1 MASLEDV
8 WKTVFPAARP
18 VAPLTAEAAAREI
31 AWVRVLKARIPAFDS
46 LDPDDFAV
54 IPATA
59 LAVVAPDRT
68 ETESLVADF
77 QRARVTALL
86 VIEADEPEAV
96 SAAAAL
102 AVAASEAGL
111 SAFSLAGSDPFAIER
126 SIIGYLVNKR
136 AELDRQ
142 AGRLEAILEHV
153 ALQGGGLEPLVATV
167 AAFLGRAVALEGRRG
182 TALAIHA
189 PADTPAAAAAVA
201 EYLAQ
206 PRRVALRVPLPGAPG
221 PGKAPPPAPLP
232 TPLPGAPLP
241 TPLPGAPLAA
251 PLASGAST
259 PLPGAAPA
267 ASGSLALLGD
277 SPATELERVA
287 TRRVAGF
294 LALELAR
301 DTAVKRAQDAAQRA
315 DPLPPDGPPWV
326 VLVARQA
333 VGPDAETIEH
343 REETR
348 RELRLLASPRRLTLR
363 GDADSLELRAIL
375 ATDDADPWG
384 LALAGR
390 IAGFL
395 GRCVAVSRPFDEP
408 GSRALS
414 EAEARATLESV
425 ERLPEPPP
433 VVRADRLA
441 AYRLLGSVRAMADGQ
456 ELARAMLAPI
466 LVGSPSAQR
475 ERLTTLRAILDHPG
489 LVEAAAALDLHRNT
503 VAYRIHRIEE
513 LTGWDL
519 SDPDLRLPLA
529 IAARLVLIA
538 Q

>member
-18 VAPLTAEAAAREI
+18 VAPLDKEAAAREI
-31 AWVRVLKARIPAFDS
+31 AWVRILKARVPAFDS
-46 LDPDDFAV
+46 LDPDDLAV

-77 QRARVTALL
+77 CRAHVTALL
-86 VIEADEPEAV
+86 VIEAEDPEAI
-96 SAAAAL
+96 AAARSL
-102 AVAASEAGL
+102 AVAAAESGL
-111 SAFSLAGSDPFAIER
+111 PTFSLAGSDPFAIER
-126 SIIGYLVNKR
+126 SIIGYLVNRR

-153 ALQGGGLEPLVATV
+153 ALQGGGLEPLVASIAT
-167 AAFLGRAVALEGRRG
+167 FLGRAVALEGRRG

-189 PADTPAAAAAVA
+189 PAATPTAASAVA

-221 PGKAPPPAPLP
+221 PEPSRLH
-232 TPLPGAPLP
+232 
-241 TPLPGAPLAA
+241 
-251 PLASGAST
+251 SG
-259 PLPGAAPA
+259 APA
-267 ASGSLALLGD
+267 ASGSIALLGEAA
-277 SPATELERVA
+277 ATELERAA
-287 TRRVAGF
+287 TKRVAGF

-301 DTAVKRAQDAAQRA
+301 DTAVRRAQDTAQRA
-315 DPLPPDGPPWV
+315 DALPQDGPPWV
-326 VLVARQA
+326 VLVARQTT
-333 VGPDAETIEH
+333 GRDAPSLEH

-375 ATDDADPWG
+375 ATDDVDPWG
-384 LALAGR
+384 LALASR
-390 IAGFL
+390 IAGYL
-395 GRCVAVSRPFDEP
+395 DQCVAVSRPFDEP
-408 GSRALS
+408 GARALS
-414 EAEARATLESV
+414 EAEARATLESA
-425 ERLPEPPP
+425 ERLPDPPP

-456 ELARAMLAPI
+456 EQARALLAPI
-466 LVGSPSAQR
+466 LVGSPSARR
-475 ERLTTLRAILDHPG
+475 ERLATLRAILDHPG
-489 LVEAAAALDLHRNT
+489 LLEAAAALDLHRNT
-503 VAYRIHRIEE
+503 VAYRMHRIEE

-529 IAARLVLIA
+529 IAARLVQIA